1 MLRLTLAGPDTLLT
15 SPLCAKCPSGP
26 AGCCAAP
33 PAVAWADIG
42 RIVRHGGG
50 DWLLAEI
57 ASGRLRPCPRGLA
70 IARIQGPH
78 GLACTYLGE
87 RGCELS
93 PDRRSVTCNEYLCED
108 AFAAAERASDPSA
121 AAARA
126 AHARLEYALS
136 QWDAS
141 VSAELAAGF
150 RDAAPDTP
158 SAERPPPA
166 ADSLPPGDTAP
177 VPDSPPARG
186 GASGRAMD
194 YDVLLWGKLRR
205 AFERAVTKAPLVL
218 CLLFTVFL
226 VACSGLSP
234 SVPRGGAF
242 DAKRL
247 EGGWTVAASNFPM
260 WLEGNKTDPNFIY
273 RLRPGTSPVEL
284 DDIVAYTQS
293 GRRDTIEGTDTQDPA
308 SPAHFTWRGDGLLAA
323 FSSDWIVLR
332 AGPDD
337 RWLILYFT
345 KTFATPEGV
354 DVIVKKPP
362 LSAEDRAEIQE
373 TLAADPFL
381 KSRSAGLVWL
391 AK

>member
-15 SPLCAKCPSGP
+15 SPLCARCPSGP

-108 AFAAAERASDPSA
+108 AFVAAERASDPSA

-136 QWDAS
+136 RWDAF
-141 VSAELAAGF
+141 VSAELAAG
-150 RDAAPDTP
+150 DSP
-158 SAERPPPA
+158 SA
-166 ADSLPPGDTAP
+166 AD
-177 VPDSPPARG
+177 
-186 GASGRAMD
+186 GASGRAMA
-194 YDVLLWGKLRR
+194 YDVLLWGSLRR
-205 AFERAVTKAPLVL
+205 AFERAVIQAPLVL
-218 CLLFTVFL
+218 CLLFSVFL
-226 VACSGLSP
+226 VACSGLPP

-284 DDIVAYTQS
+284 VDIVAYTQS

-308 SPAHFTWRGDGLLAA
+308 SPSHFTWRGDGLLAA
-323 FSSDWIVLR
+323 FSSDWIVAH

-362 LSAEDRAEIQE
+362 LSAEDRTDIQQ
-373 TLAADPFL
+373 TLAASPFL
-381 KSRSAGLVWL
+381 KSKSAGLVWL
-391 AK
+391 TR